1 MPGAARGALRFH
13 DEFLISPSEGAGPRD
28 PRPHPTRPPGRDR
41 VRKMPSPTSTGVVK
55 NQSGSNTVKNGGKR
69 IPVMLMST

>member
-28 PRPHPTRPPGRDR
+28 PRPHPTSPPGRDR

-55 NQSGSNTVKNGGKR
+55 NNLAATRLKMAGRESRSC
-69 IPVMLMST
+69 